1 MNFSGLSANRFWGKL
16 LRLPL
21 KLLPSYMVMP
31 IWQGRLKGRKW
42 IVGSS
47 NHGCYLGS
55 YEYEKRLLFESVVKE
70 GGVVWDVGAH
80 VGFYSLLA
88 SILVGP
94 AGRVVAFEPW
104 PENIVYLKKHL
115 YLNRLENVTVVEKAV
130 SDCTG
135 EAWFQEGSCRSTGH
149 LSPQGTLKVK
159 TIRLD
164 DFVQENPAL
173 APDYLKIDVEGAELA
188 VLAGAEKLLADFRPT
203 IFLATHGR
211 EIHRRCCDF
220 LWARGYTLSALGS
233 QNLEDSDE
241 IFGLAPENPYP
252 RKSF

>member
-1 MNFSGLSANRFWGKL
+1 
-16 LRLPL
+16 
-21 KLLPSYMVMP
+21 
-31 IWQGRLKGRKW
+31 
-42 IVGSS
+42 
-47 NHGCYLGS
+47 
-55 YEYEKRLLFESVVKE
+55 
-70 GGVVWDVGAH
+70 VWDVGAH

-241 IFGLAPENPYP
+241 IFGLAPENP
-252 RKSF
+252 